1 MPRPSADQTLPDHL
15 FTMPLFAEVAPADH
29 ERVRAASRMAAY
41 AANDTI
47 YRQGAPSRALA
58 MLVAGRVKLSVPSA
72 HGKELVVSLIEPGQS
87 FGEIGF
93 LDGLPRS
100 LDATAILPSRVLL
113 VRRDALLDV
122 MARTP
127 ALALAFAEATCKR
140 LRRTTA
146 AVQQAVFYG
155 IEERLADCVLHL
167 AAAANTGKSGAATPT
182 VTVWQHELAAMLGA
196 SRESINKHL
205 RAWHRHKLICLTRGR
220 ITLADVAALSRIA
233 GRTANAPDQRR

>member
-1 MPRPSADQTLPDHL
+1 MPVPSGEQTLPDHL
-15 FTMPLFAEVAPADH
+15 FTMPLLANVAPADH
-29 ERVRAASRMAAY
+29 KLVRAASRMAAY
-41 AANDTI
+41 AANDSI

-58 MLVAGRVKLSVPSA
+58 MLVAGRAKLSVPSA
-72 HGKELVVSLIEPGQS
+72 HGKELVVSLIEPGHS

-167 AAAANTGKSGAATPT
+167 AAASFGKSGAAAHI
-182 VTVWQHELAAMLGA
+182 VTVWQHELAAMLGV

-205 RAWHRHKLICLTRGR
+205 RAWHRHKLICLARGR
-220 ITLADVAALSRIA
+220 ITLVDVAALSRIA
-233 GRTANAPDQRR
+233 GRTANAPEQRR